1 MDLKNNMW
9 DCVRII
15 IPPTSCFWVYRTPQD
30 FHIMVLLPSH
40 QIKWPSTVGAL
51 LFQSKSKSP
60 LSMYPWDPSFFACPM
75 RAELAAGIGS
85 SPWLY
90 WSSWKY
96 LQISFVWNTLDLISE
111 AKQQCLK
118 ISQHWYCNKI
128 SITIMKYENSA
139 TSMNHYEPAYS
150 AYIRDAP
157 FMTSFYV
164 ENTFSDPPKKSIGL
178 SHRGMGILH
187 GFLLRLQ
194 SHWISFKE
202 RYYLGMA
209 IVAGIFDG
217 EMYAYFRGQYGNFMI

>member
-1 MDLKNNMW
+1 MW

-90 WSSWKY
+90 LSSWKY

-111 AKQQCLK
+111 AKQQCLLRSVNIGTVIPSININYHHEIWK
-118 ISQHWYCNKI
+118 FCNI
-128 SITIMKYENSA
+128 
-139 TSMNHYEPAYS
+139 YEPLWTS
-150 AYIRDAP
+150 IQRIKGMHRLWQV
-157 FMTSFYV
+157 FMWRTLVLIHPRSPSV
-164 ENTFSDPPKKSIGL
+164 SPIG
-178 SHRGMGILH
+178 GWAFCMGSCCGCNPI
-187 GFLLRLQ
+187 GSPSR
-194 SHWISFKE
+194 KGD
-202 RYYLGMA
+202 YLGMA